1 MTSVPAWRPLSH
13 EDVVEMAG
21 LYVLGVLDPDESL
34 AVRVHLDTCRQAHD
48 ELLALASMPT
58 ALGTLFEPLDPPVEL
73 KGRVMAAVAADV
85 ASADVASADVASA
98 GVASGDRA
106 AATRSGPFSLAPVR
120 ERRRPW
126 SQWGIGTWAMASAA
140 VLLIAALGAWNV
152 TLQSRADDTDR
163 QLTALQDRVEQADRR
178 QALIAQAISASA
190 DPDSAVAVLR
200 GVGQQAGTGFAAF
213 PRDGDGYIVL
223 VDLPPAPPGRTWQ
236 AWSFADGEA
245 VSMGVM
251 SIGEDGYAVLAN
263 VPFRPGTDLV
273 ALTIE
278 EAGGAQQPSGE
289 PVVSGELSA

>member
-1 MTSVPAWRPLSH
+1 MSPMPGQGAISH
-13 EDVVEMAG
+13 EEAMEMAG
-21 LYVLGVLDPDESL
+21 LYVLGALDTHESI
-34 AVRVHLDTCRQAHD
+34 AVRDHLQACHQAHG
-48 ELLALASMPT
+48 EFPALGSMAI
-58 ALGTLFEPLDPPVEL
+58 ALGTLFEPMEPPLEL

-85 ASADVASADVASA
+85 AAAQRASPDVVTASQ
-98 GVASGDRA
+98 RTA
-106 AATRSGPFSLAPVR
+106 APSPPAPVMVTAAR
-120 ERRRPW
+120 AGRRPR

-289 PVVSGELSA
+289 PVVSGQLSA